1 LYLIAVRPSVGR
13 SRNFA
18 DRITVVKNLTLLPAP
33 EADTVFETLD
43 ACRKVRNACA
53 HPVGSGDVMPGF
65 DNPKSLWQFI
75 RDCHEALVCI
85 EKLLP
90 DSDAI

>member
-1 LYLIAVRPSVGR
+1 
-13 SRNFA
+13 
-18 DRITVVKNLTLLPAP
+18 
-33 EADTVFETLD
+33 
-43 ACRKVRNACA
+43 
-53 HPVGSGDVMPGF
+53 MPGF